1 MKTLKYENVVVIVL
15 TLLAIIIPTSGMINV
30 GESKRGTR
38 RIIPIIGGTF
48 CGPKIKGEIL
58 PGGDDWQLVRPD
70 GDTELYARYLLKT
83 NDGYIFQIVNQALIH
98 TDNSVNSFYCKSV
111 LDIEVPN
118 NSPYNYLNHA
128 DWADAKFETT
138 GVTSLNTYNPIS
150 SEPYILTPLPSA
162 KPRINSSKVFG
173 VRPGSPFQYLVAATG
188 DRPMNR

>member
-1 MKTLKYENVVVIVL
+1 MKRNLIY
-15 TLLAIIIPTSGMINV
+15 LLLLVFFVPGNIKSQNINSEKNDSLYKDFKTEFIWEAKVKIGSMINV

-48 CGPKIKGEIL
+48 CGPKIEGEIL

-83 NDGYIFQIVNQALIH
+83 NDGYIFQIINQALMH

-128 DWADAKFETT
+128 IFLGTLTMPDLKPGD
-138 GVTSLNTYNPIS
+138 
-150 SEPYILTPLPSA
+150 EPYVII
-162 KPRINSSKVFG
+162 RMYKV
-173 VRPGSPFQYLVAATG
+173 L
-188 DRPMNR
+188 

>member
-1 MKTLKYENVVVIVL
+1 MKRNLFYLLLLLFFVSGNVKSQNINSEKNDSLYKYFKTEFIWEAKVKIG
-15 TLLAIIIPTSGMINV
+15 SMINV

-58 PGGDDWQLVRPD
+58 SGGDDWQLIRPD

-83 NDGYIFQIVNQALIH
+83 NDGYIFQVINQALMH

-111 LDIEVPN
+111 LDIEAPN

-128 DWADAKFETT
+128 IFLGTLTIPDLKPGD
-138 GVTSLNTYNPIS
+138 
-150 SEPYILTPLPSA
+150 EPYVII
-162 KPRINSSKVFG
+162 RMYKV
-173 VRPGSPFQYLVAATG
+173 L
-188 DRPMNR
+188 

>member
-1 MKTLKYENVVVIVL
+1 MKRNLIYLLLLLFFVFENVKSQNINSEKNDSLYKDFRTEFIWEAKVKIG
-15 TLLAIIIPTSGMINV
+15 SMINV

-58 PGGDDWQLVRPD
+58 SGGDDWQLVRPD

-83 NDGYIFQIVNQALIH
+83 NDGYIFQVINQALIH

-111 LDIEVPN
+111 LDIEAPN

-128 DWADAKFETT
+128 IFLGTLTMPDLKPGD
-138 GVTSLNTYNPIS
+138 
-150 SEPYILTPLPSA
+150 EPYVII
-162 KPRINSSKVFG
+162 RMYKV
-173 VRPGSPFQYLVAATG
+173 L
-188 DRPMNR
+188 

>member
-1 MKTLKYENVVVIVL
+1 MKRNLFYLLLLLFFVSGNVKSQNINSEKNDSLYKDFKTEFIWEAKVKIG
-15 TLLAIIIPTSGMINV
+15 SMINV

-83 NDGYIFQIVNQALIH
+83 NDGYIFQVINQALIH

-118 NSPYNYLNHA
+118 NIPYNYLNHA
-128 DWADAKFETT
+128 IFLGTLTMPDLKPGD
-138 GVTSLNTYNPIS
+138 
-150 SEPYILTPLPSA
+150 EPYVII
-162 KPRINSSKVFG
+162 RMYKV
-173 VRPGSPFQYLVAATG
+173 L
-188 DRPMNR
+188 

>member
-1 MKTLKYENVVVIVL
+1 MKRNLICLLFFVFFVSGNVKSQNINSEKNDSLYKDFKTEFIWEAKVKIG
-15 TLLAIIIPTSGMINV
+15 SMINV

-83 NDGYIFQIVNQALIH
+83 NDGYIFQIINQALIH

-128 DWADAKFETT
+128 IFMGTLTMPDLKPGD
-138 GVTSLNTYNPIS
+138 
-150 SEPYILTPLPSA
+150 EPYVII
-162 KPRINSSKVFG
+162 RMYKV
-173 VRPGSPFQYLVAATG
+173 L
-188 DRPMNR
+188 

>member
-1 MKTLKYENVVVIVL
+1 MKRNLFYLLLLLFFVSENVKSQNLNSEKNDSLYKDFRTEFIWEAKVKIG
-15 TLLAIIIPTSGMINV
+15 SMINV
-30 GESKRGTR
+30 GESKRGAR
-38 RIIPIIGGTF
+38 RIIPIIGGSF

-83 NDGYIFQIVNQALIH
+83 NDGYVFQVINQALIH

-128 DWADAKFETT
+128 IFLGTLTMPDLKPGD
-138 GVTSLNTYNPIS
+138 
-150 SEPYILTPLPSA
+150 EPYVII
-162 KPRINSSKVFG
+162 RMYKV
-173 VRPGSPFQYLVAATG
+173 L
-188 DRPMNR
+188 

>member
-1 MKTLKYENVVVIVL
+1 MKRNLIC
-15 TLLAIIIPTSGMINV
+15 LLLLVFFVSGKIKSQNINSEKNDSLYKDFKTEFIWEARVKIGSIINV

-128 DWADAKFETT
+128 IFLGTLTMPDLKPGD
-138 GVTSLNTYNPIS
+138 
-150 SEPYILTPLPSA
+150 EPYVII
-162 KPRINSSKVFG
+162 RMYKV
-173 VRPGSPFQYLVAATG
+173 L
-188 DRPMNR
+188 

>member
-1 MKTLKYENVVVIVL
+1 MKRNLIYLLLLVFFVSENVKSQNINSEKNDSLYKDFKTEFIWEARVKIG
-15 TLLAIIIPTSGMINV
+15 SMINV

-58 PGGDDWQLVRPD
+58 HRGDDWQLVRPD

-128 DWADAKFETT
+128 IFLGTLTMPDLKPGD
-138 GVTSLNTYNPIS
+138 
-150 SEPYILTPLPSA
+150 EPYVII
-162 KPRINSSKVFG
+162 RMYKV
-173 VRPGSPFQYLVAATG
+173 L
-188 DRPMNR
+188 